1 MSTQAFS
8 HELIRASAGT
18 GKTYELTNRY
28 LRLLRTGQRPDGILA
43 STFTRKAAGEI
54 LGRILLRLAQAAT
67 DGARL
72 VELQTALGDQT
83 PSRGECLTMLVGITR
98 RLHRLRISTLDS
110 FFAQLAGSF
119 ALETGLPPGW
129 RIVEEHEDAALQAQA
144 IDSVLDNENP
154 ANLLTL
160 VHALTA
166 GETTRSLDHEV
177 RGKVKKLYEVYR
189 ETGRDA
195 WYSVPRMAEL
205 PEAQLAEAIEAL
217 RALPPAQDKRWT
229 TALDKDVAAAEARD
243 WKSFVENGL
252 AKAVAASKDRYYSTP
267 IDANFAAAYRPL
279 IDHARAVLLNQLAN
293 RTEATYQLLDKFHLQ
308 YQRLKRR
315 TRALRFEDLTL
326 QLAHRLAGGGD
337 DIGRLAFRLDA
348 HVHHLLLDEFQDTS
362 LTQWSVIRPF
372 AERIAEAASNQSF
385 FCVGDTKQAIY
396 RWRGGVAELFDAVT
410 SEVAGVHQRSLDT
423 SWRSSPHVI
432 HAVNQ
437 IFYNVHRLGDP
448 RSDLAEAIVRWQEQ
462 FHQHQAASPK
472 QCLNGYVCLQAART
486 AKDDETDWQADITL
500 RFVAERVAEW
510 TRKAPG
516 FEIGVLVRR
525 NEAVRQLIYELR
537 ERGIEASEEGGCSLD
552 DSAAVR
558 LILSLV
564 QLADHP
570 GDLVARFHVATSP
583 LATTLDLFG
592 RADGTSATP
601 GTSDDD
607 LQPAVRFASKQGDPV
622 AGHLARLIRRQLVDD
637 GYGRT
642 IYGLARQLAPACNRR
657 ELRRLKKLIGLAYR
671 YEGGATSRP
680 RDFAAYV
687 ASTKV
692 RDPIAAEVRVMT
704 VHQAKGLE
712 FDVVV
717 LADLEAKLIGQ
728 RDDLVVGR
736 ASATAPV
743 NRVCRHCNKD
753 VQQLLPEEWQKLFG
767 EAEGQD
773 VAESLSLLYV
783 AVTRAVHALHMIVA
797 PSADGEKSLHKTFG
811 GLLRASLTDGSR
823 LAPEQIAYE
832 TGDREW
838 FTSPGVECTSSAAEV
853 ALKAESLAPL
863 EVKLAAPAERR
874 WRGLHRV
881 TPSALEGGT
890 RVRLS
895 APSGDGAAA
904 RSLARVRG
912 TVIHAWFEQIGW
924 LDDGS
929 PSDGDLR
936 NKAAA
941 LQDLALKP
949 NDVERWLAEFRAML
963 ARPNIAACL
972 HRAAYRNFAG
982 AALRVETE
990 LPFAVRDGD
999 RLTVGS
1005 IDRLVTIWE
1014 GSQPIAADIIDF
1026 KTDSIPDG
1034 DPHALSEKIRFYA
1047 PQLRAYCRAV
1057 ENMTGLEQQR
1067 ISAKLLLLDLGLV
1080 APISSVAED

>member
-1 MSTQAFS
+1 MSTQS
-8 HELIRASAGT
+8 ERHELIRASAGT

-28 LRLLRTGQRPDGILA
+28 LRLLRTGQPPDEILA

-67 DGARL
+67 DEQKLA
-72 VELQTALGDQT
+72 ELQNALGDQSLT
-83 PSRGECLTMLVGITR
+83 RSECLTMLAGTAR

-144 IDSVLDNENP
+144 IDSVLDNEDP

-166 GETTRSLDHEV
+166 GDTTRSLDHEV
-177 RGKVKKLYEVYR
+177 RGKIKKLYEVYR
-189 ETGRDA
+189 ETVRDA
-195 WYSVPRMAEL
+195 WYAVPRMAEL
-205 PEAQLAEAIEAL
+205 PEVQLAEAIEAL
-217 RALPPAQDKRWT
+217 RAVPLAQDRRWAT
-229 TALDKDVAAAEARD
+229 GHDKDLAAAEARD

-252 AKAVAASKDRYYSTP
+252 AKAVAGSKDSYYGTP
-267 IDANFAAAYRPL
+267 IDANVAAAYRPL

-315 TRALRFEDLTL
+315 TRTLRFEDISL
-326 QLAHRLAGGGD
+326 QLARRFAGGGD

-348 HVHHLLLDEFQDTS
+348 HVNHLLLDEFQDTS

-432 HAVNQ
+432 HAVNK
-437 IFYNVHRLGDP
+437 IFRNVHRLGDP
-448 RSDLAEAIVRWQEQ
+448 RSDLVKAIVRWQEQ

-486 AKDDETDWQADITL
+486 AKDDETDSQADITL

-570 GDLVARFHVATSP
+570 GDFVARFHVATSP

-592 RADGTSATP
+592 PADETSATS
-601 GTSDDD
+601 GVSDDG
-607 LQPAVRFASKQGDPV
+607 LQAAVRFASKQGDAV
-622 AGHLARLIRRQLVDD
+622 AGHLARLIRRQLADN

-657 ELRRLKKLIGLAYR
+657 ELRRLEKLIGLAYR
-671 YEGGATSRP
+671 YDGGATSRP
-680 RDFAAYV
+680 RDFATYV

-692 RDPIAAEVRVMT
+692 RDPISAEVRVMT

-712 FDVVV
+712 FDIVV

-736 ASATAPV
+736 PSATAPV

-753 VQQLLPEEWQKLFG
+753 VQQLLPEEWQKLFR

-797 PSADGEKSLHKTFG
+797 PSPDGEKSLHRTFG
-811 GLLRASLTDGSR
+811 GLLRAALTVGSR
-823 LAPEQIAYE
+823 LTPEQIAYE

-838 FTSPGVECTSSAAEV
+838 FTSPGVERTSSVAEV

-874 WRGLHRV
+874 WRGLGRLS
-881 TPSALEGGT
+881 PSGLEGGS
-890 RVRLS
+890 RVRLIAS
-895 APSGDGAAA
+895 SGANDTDRRTAEA
-904 RSLARVRG
+904 RG
-912 TVIHAWFEQIGW
+912 TVIHAWFEQIAW

-929 PSDGDLR
+929 PSDDRLR
-936 NKAAA
+936 EVAVA
-941 LQDLALKP
+941 LRDFALMP
-949 NDVERWLAEFRAML
+949 DDVDRWLTEFRVML
-963 ARPNIAACL
+963 AQPNIAACL

-982 AALRVETE
+982 ATLRVETE
-990 LPFAVRDGD
+990 RPFAVRDGD
-999 RLTVGS
+999 RLIVGS
-1005 IDRLVTIWE
+1005 IDRLVTICD
-1014 GSQPIAADIIDF
+1014 GNQPIAADILDF
-1026 KTDSIPDG
+1026 KTDSIAD
-1034 DPHALSEKIRFYA
+1034 DDRRVLTEKVRFYT
-1047 PQLRAYCRAV
+1047 PQLHAYCQAV
-1057 ENMTGLEQQR
+1057 KKMTGLELQR
-1067 ISAKLLLLDLGLV
+1067 ISAKLLLLGPGLV
-1080 APISSVAED
+1080 APIST